1 MESTEFG
8 PSSQPFQFGQLLA
21 SNDKVTRDKAVKSLT
36 RHLKRS
42 PHIDELELMRIWK
55 ALFYCM
61 WHSDKPKV
69 QAELAE
75 TLGALVHAARGG
87 KVPPWHAWQHV
98 CALWALTAPAPPTA
112 A

>member
-1 MESTEFG
+1 MAESTEFG

-75 TLGALVHAARGG
+75 EAAR
-87 KVPPWHAWQHV
+87 
-98 CALWALTAPAPPTA
+98 
-112 A
+112 